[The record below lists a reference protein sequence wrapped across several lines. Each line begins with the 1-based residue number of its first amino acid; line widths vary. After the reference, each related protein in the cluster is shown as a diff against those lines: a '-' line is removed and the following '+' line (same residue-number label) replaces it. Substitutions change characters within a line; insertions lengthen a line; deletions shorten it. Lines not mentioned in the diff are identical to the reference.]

1 MIEAAVRSG
10 PVRYATFHK
19 GGLRDVSLVALGLGR
34 GVDLCSL
41 GGGKMDLIIFME
53 KKETEARQ
61 KGDMVR
67 ADKLR
72 KIIRE
77 WKAMDREQQTL
88 SSI

>member
-1 MIEAAVRSG
+1 MN
-10 PVRYATFHK
+10 
-19 GGLRDVSLVALGLGR
+19 LLD
-34 GVDLCSL
+34 
-41 GGGKMDLIIFME
+41 FME
-53 KKETEARQ
+53 RQKARYEL

-77 WKAMDREQQTL
+77 WKAMDREQQTI

>member
-1 MIEAAVRSG
+1 
-10 PVRYATFHK
+10 
-19 GGLRDVSLVALGLGR
+19 
-34 GVDLCSL
+34 
-41 GGGKMDLIIFME
+41 MDLIIFME